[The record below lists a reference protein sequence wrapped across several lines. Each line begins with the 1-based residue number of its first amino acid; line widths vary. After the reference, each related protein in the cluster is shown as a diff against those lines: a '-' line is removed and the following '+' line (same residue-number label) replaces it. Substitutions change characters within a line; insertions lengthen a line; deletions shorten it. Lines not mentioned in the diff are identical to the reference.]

1 MNNISLEAIEVAAAS
16 STALHTQTKIYCRKV
31 PSSLAV
37 GSPQVLQGHHWSKEY
52 RVCSQRQMC
61 HLLKSKLGAK
71 TKMKPFNLLL
81 LKRVTCT
88 SSSCCLADP
97 WMPKKNQCFNFSSMR
112 IPNCSIL
119 FIKGKWQTLNEDKR
133 KHSVPLWGSTTLL
146 YKVVIGHSKMN
157 WAAVSTDKNI
167 TS

>member
-1 MNNISLEAIEVAAAS
+1 MNNISLEAARVAAAS
-16 STALHTQTKIYCRKV
+16 STALHTQSKIYFCKV
-31 PSSLAV
+31 PSSFAV
-37 GSPQVLQGHHWSKEY
+37 GSPQVLQGHHQSKEY
-52 RVCSQRQMC
+52 CMCSKRQMC
-61 HLLKSKLGAK
+61 HLLKGKLG
-71 TKMKPFNLLL
+71 TKPKMQPFNFFL

-97 WMPKKNQCFNFSSMR
+97 WMPKGKQCFNFSSMR

-157 WAAVSTDKNI
+157 
-167 TS
+167 